1 MNNFRKKSFK
11 KKYGKINHQVTHHVS
26 KVEVAEVGYDGGG
39 EGVVIA
45 ARLHRDG
52 RRVARVPLAEPVVRR
67 DVGHREALGRLEAQH
82 PPDQRLEQGIH
93 VRRHRELALADRLEE
108 PAGRSGV

>member
-1 MNNFRKKSFK
+1 MI
-11 KKYGKINHQVTHHVS
+11 INHQVTHHVS
-26 KVEVAEVGYDGGG
+26 VVEVAEVGYDGGG

-67 DVGHREALGRLEAQH
+67 DVGHREALGRLEKQH

-93 VRRHRELALADRLEE
+93 VRRHRELALADGLEE
-108 PAGRSGV
+108 PGLEKIH